1 MLTVGLTGGIASGK
15 STVARLLQQRG
26 CAIIEADLLAHE
38 YLQPEN
44 PASQEVIREFGAG
57 ILDASGKIDRAKLG
71 EIVFGNAEKIDRL
84 NAIIHPHVLKEIAR
98 RLQAL
103 KQSGETDIVVVVAA
117 LHIETGFYKT
127 FDRLAVAWCR
137 PEQQLE
143 RLLNRGFT
151 SQQAGRRI
159 ASQIPM
165 EEKRR
170 LADDEIDCSGALEET
185 IRETDEMFARWKRT
199 AGNETFSTHPRK

>member
-44 PASQEVIREFGAG
+44 PVAAEVLREFGAE
-57 ILDASGKIDRAKLG
+57 ILDANGKIDRAKLG
-71 EIVFGNAEKIDRL
+71 EMVFGHAEKIARL
-84 NAIIHPHVLKEIAR
+84 NAILHPPVLEEIAR
-98 RLQAL
+98 RLQEL
-103 KQSGETDIVVVVAA
+103 KRAGETDIAVVVAA

-143 RLLNRGFT
+143 RLINRGFT
-151 SQQAGRRI
+151 PPQAVRRI
-159 ASQIPM
+159 ASQMPM

-170 LADDEIDCSGALEET
+170 LADDQIDCSGTLQET
-185 IRETDEMFARWKRT
+185 TRQVDEVHARWKQI
-199 AGNETFSTHPRK
+199 A

>member
-15 STVARLLQQRG
+15 STVARLLQERG
-26 CAIIEADLLAHE
+26 CAIIEADLLAHQ

-44 PASQEVIREFGAG
+44 PVSQEVTREFGAG
-57 ILDASGKIDRAKLG
+57 ILDASGKIDRTKLG
-71 EIVFGNAEKIDRL
+71 EVVFGDAKKIGRL

-98 RLQAL
+98 RLHELQRT
-103 KQSGETDIVVVVAA
+103 GETDIAVVVAA

-151 SQQAGRRI
+151 SQQAVRRI
-159 ASQIPM
+159 ASQMPM

-170 LADDEIDCSGALEET
+170 LADDQIDCSGTLQETTRQVDEAL
-185 IRETDEMFARWKRT
+185 ARWKRV
-199 AGNETFSTHPRK
+199 SSRSC

>member
-15 STVARLLQQRG
+15 STVARLLQERG
-26 CAIIEADLLAHE
+26 CAIIEADLLAHQ

-44 PASQEVIREFGAG
+44 PVSQEVTREFGGG
-57 ILDASGKIDRAKLG
+57 ILDASGKIDRTKLG
-71 EIVFGNAEKIDRL
+71 EVVFGDAKKIGRL

-98 RLQAL
+98 RLHELQRT
-103 KQSGETDIVVVVAA
+103 GETDIAVVVAA

-151 SQQAGRRI
+151 SQQAVRRI
-159 ASQIPM
+159 ASQMPM

-170 LADDEIDCSGALEET
+170 LADDQIDCSGTLQETTRQVDEAL
-185 IRETDEMFARWKRT
+185 ARWKRV
-199 AGNETFSTHPRK
+199 SSRSC

>member
-15 STVARLLQQRG
+15 STVARLLQERG

-44 PASQEVIREFGAG
+44 PVSQEVLREFGAG

-71 EIVFGNAEKIDRL
+71 EIVFGDAGKIERL

-98 RLQAL
+98 RLQVL
-103 KQSGETDIVVVVAA
+103 KQSGETDVAVVVAA

-143 RLLNRGFT
+143 RLIKRGLT
-151 SQQAGRRI
+151 PEQAGRRI
-159 ASQIPM
+159 ASQMPM

-170 LADDEIDCSGALEET
+170 LADDPIDCSGTLQETTRQVDEAL
-185 IRETDEMFARWKRT
+185 ARWKQV
-199 AGNETFSTHPRK
+199 A

>member
-15 STVARLLQQRG
+15 STVARLLQERG
-26 CAIIEADLLAHE
+26 CVIIEADSLAHE

-44 PASQEVIREFGAG
+44 PVSQEVIREFGAG
-57 ILDASGKIDRAKLG
+57 ILDPSGKIDRAKLG
-71 EIVFGNAEKIDRL
+71 ELVFGNAEKIERL

-98 RLQAL
+98 RLQEL
-103 KQSGETDIVVVVAA
+103 QRTGETGIAVVVAA

-151 SQQAGRRI
+151 SQQAARRI
-159 ASQIPM
+159 ASQMPM

-170 LADDEIDCSGALEET
+170 LADDQIDCSGTLQETTRQIDEAL
-185 IRETDEMFARWKRT
+185 ARWKRVSSRS
-199 AGNETFSTHPRK
+199 G

>member
-15 STVARLLQQRG
+15 STVARMLQERG

-44 PASQEVIREFGAG
+44 PISQEVIREFGVG
-57 ILDASGKIDRAKLG
+57 ILDSTGKIDRAKLG
-71 EIVFGNAEKIDRL
+71 EIVFSHPEKLQRL
-84 NAIIHPHVLKEIAR
+84 NAIIHPRVLGEIGR

-103 KQSGETDIVVVVAA
+103 AQSDGTKIAVVVAA
-117 LHIETGFYKT
+117 LHIEIGYYKT

-137 PEQQLE
+137 PEQQVKRLIKRGLTPEQAE
-143 RLLNRGFT
+143 RRV
-151 SQQAGRRI
+151 
-159 ASQIPM
+159 ASQMPM

-170 LADDEIDCSGALEET
+170 FADDQIDCSGTLEET
-185 IRETDEMFARWKRT
+185 THQVDKALARWKQI
-199 AGNETFSTHPRK
+199 P

>member
-15 STVARLLQQRG
+15 STVARLFQQRG
-26 CAIIEADLLAHE
+26 CAILEADLLAHE

-44 PASQEVIREFGAG
+44 PISQEVIREFGAG
-57 ILDASGKIDRAKLG
+57 IVDAGGKIDRAKLG
-71 EIVFGNAEKIDRL
+71 EIVFGHARKIARL
-84 NAIIHPHVLKEIAR
+84 NAILHPPVLKEIAR
-98 RLQAL
+98 RLEEL
-103 KQSGETDIVVVVAA
+103 KRAGETDIAIVVAA

-143 RLLNRGFT
+143 RLINRGLT
-151 SQQAGRRI
+151 PQQAVRRI
-159 ASQIPM
+159 ASQMPI

-170 LADDEIDCSGALEET
+170 LADDQIDCSGTLEET
-185 IRETDEMFARWKRT
+185 TGQVDEALARWKQI
-199 AGNETFSTHPRK
+199 A

>member
-15 STVARLLQQRG
+15 STVARLLQERG

-44 PASQEVIREFGAG
+44 PVSQEVTREFGPG
-57 ILDASGKIDRAKLG
+57 ILDANGKIDRAKLG
-71 EIVFGNAEKIDRL
+71 EIVFGNAEKIERL
-84 NAIIHPHVLKEIAR
+84 NAIVHPHVLQEIAR
-98 RLQAL
+98 RLLEL
-103 KQSGETDIVVVVAA
+103 KQNGETDIAIVVAA
-117 LHIETGFYKT
+117 LHIETGYFKT

-143 RLLNRGFT
+143 RLINRGFT
-151 SQQAGRRI
+151 PEQAARRI
-159 ASQIPM
+159 ASQMPM

-170 LADDEIDCSGALEET
+170 LADDQIDCSGTLQETTRQVDEAL
-185 IRETDEMFARWKRT
+185 AQWKQV
-199 AGNETFSTHPRK
+199 A

>member
-15 STVARLLQQRG
+15 STVARMLQERG

-44 PASQEVIREFGAG
+44 PVSQEVLREFGAG

-71 EIVFGNAEKIDRL
+71 EIVFGHAGKIERL
-84 NAIIHPHVLKEIAR
+84 NAVMHPHVLEEIAR
-98 RLQAL
+98 RLREL
-103 KQSGETDIVVVVAA
+103 KRTGKTDVAVVVAA
-117 LHIETGFYKT
+117 LHIETGYYKT

-143 RLLNRGFT
+143 RLIKRGLT
-151 SQQAGRRI
+151 PEQAERRI
-159 ASQIPM
+159 ASQMPM

-170 LADDEIDCSGALEET
+170 LADDQIDCSGTLQETTRQVDEAL
-185 IRETDEMFARWKRT
+185 ARWKQIAQHSR
-199 AGNETFSTHPRK
+199 

>member
-44 PASQEVIREFGAG
+44 PISQEVIRQFGAG
-57 ILDASGKIDRAKLG
+57 ILDPNGKIDRAKLG
-71 EIVFGNAEKIDRL
+71 EIVFGHAGKIERL
-84 NAIIHPHVLKEIAR
+84 NAIIHPHVLKEIAH
-98 RLQAL
+98 RLRVL
-103 KQSGETDIVVVVAA
+103 KQSGETDVAVVVAA
-117 LHIETGFYKT
+117 LHIETGYYKT

-143 RLLNRGFT
+143 RLIKRGLT
-151 SQQAGRRI
+151 PEQAEKRI
-159 ASQIPM
+159 ASQMPM
-165 EEKRR
+165 EEKRQ
-170 LADDEIDCSGALEET
+170 LADDQIDCSGTLEET
-185 IRETDEMFARWKRT
+185 TRQVDESLVRWKQV
-199 AGNETFSTHPRK
+199 A

>member
-15 STVARLLQQRG
+15 STVARLLQERG
-26 CAIIEADLLAHE
+26 CVIIEADSLAHE

-44 PASQEVIREFGAG
+44 SVSQEVIREFGAE
-57 ILDASGKIDRAKLG
+57 ILDPSGKIDRAKLG
-71 EIVFGNAEKIDRL
+71 ELVFGNAEKIERL

-98 RLQAL
+98 RLQEL
-103 KQSGETDIVVVVAA
+103 ERTGETGIAVVVAA

-143 RLLNRGFT
+143 RLLSRGFT
-151 SQQAGRRI
+151 SQQAVRRI
-159 ASQIPM
+159 ASQMPM

-170 LADDEIDCSGALEET
+170 LADDQIDCSGTLQET
-185 IRETDEMFARWKRT
+185 TRQTDEALARWKRVSSRS
-199 AGNETFSTHPRK
+199 G

>member
-15 STVARLLQQRG
+15 SAVARLLQERG

-44 PASQEVIREFGAG
+44 PVSQEVIHEFGAG
-57 ILDASGKIDRAKLG
+57 ILGASGKIDRAKLG
-71 EIVFGNAEKIDRL
+71 EIVFGDAGKIERL
-84 NAIIHPHVLKEIAR
+84 NAIIHPHVLKETAR
-98 RLQAL
+98 RLQVL
-103 KQSGETDIVVVVAA
+103 KQSGETDVAVVVAA
-117 LHIETGFYKT
+117 LHIETGYYKT

-143 RLLNRGFT
+143 RLIKRGLT
-151 SQQAGRRI
+151 PEQAERRI
-159 ASQIPM
+159 ASQMPM

-170 LADDEIDCSGALEET
+170 LADDQIDCSGTLEET
-185 IRETDEMFARWKRT
+185 TRQVDEALARWKQV
-199 AGNETFSTHPRK
+199 A

>member
-15 STVARLLQQRG
+15 STVAGLLQQRG

-44 PASQEVIREFGAG
+44 SVSQEVIREFGAE
-57 ILDASGKIDRAKLG
+57 ILDPTGKIDRAKLG
-71 EIVFGNAEKIDRL
+71 ELVFGHAERIERL

-98 RLQAL
+98 RLQEL
-103 KQSGETDIVVVVAA
+103 QRTGETGIAVVVAA

-143 RLLNRGFT
+143 RLLSRGFT
-151 SQQAGRRI
+151 SQQAVRRI
-159 ASQIPM
+159 ASQMPI

-170 LADDEIDCSGALEET
+170 LADDQIDCSGTLEET
-185 IRETDEMFARWKRT
+185 TRQIDEALARWKRVSSRS
-199 AGNETFSTHPRK
+199 G

>member
-38 YLQPEN
+38 YLRPEN
-44 PASQEVIREFGAG
+44 PVSQEVLREFGAG

-71 EIVFGNAEKIDRL
+71 EIVFGDAGKIERL

-98 RLQAL
+98 RLQVL
-103 KQSGETDIVVVVAA
+103 KQSGETDVAVVVAA

-143 RLLNRGFT
+143 RLIKRGLT
-151 SQQAGRRI
+151 PEQAGRRI
-159 ASQIPM
+159 ASQMPM

-170 LADDEIDCSGALEET
+170 LADDPIDCSGTLQETTRQVDEAL
-185 IRETDEMFARWKRT
+185 ARWKQV
-199 AGNETFSTHPRK
+199 A

>member
-15 STVARLLQQRG
+15 STVARLFQQRG
-26 CAIIEADLLAHE
+26 CAILEADLLAHE

-44 PASQEVIREFGAG
+44 PISQEVIREFGAG
-57 ILDASGKIDRAKLG
+57 IVDAGGKIDRAKLG
-71 EIVFGNAEKIDRL
+71 EIVFGHARKIARL
-84 NAIIHPHVLKEIAR
+84 NAILHPPVLKEIAH
-98 RLQAL
+98 RLEEL
-103 KQSGETDIVVVVAA
+103 KRAGETDIAIVVAA

-143 RLLNRGFT
+143 RLINRGLT
-151 SQQAGRRI
+151 PQQAVRRI
-159 ASQIPM
+159 ASQMPI

-170 LADDEIDCSGALEET
+170 LADDQIDCSGTLEET
-185 IRETDEMFARWKRT
+185 TGQVDEVLARWKQI
-199 AGNETFSTHPRK
+199 A

>member
-44 PASQEVIREFGAG
+44 PVSKEVIREFGAE
-57 ILDASGKIDRAKLG
+57 ILDPSGKIDRAKLG
-71 EIVFGNAEKIDRL
+71 EIVFGNAEKIERL
-84 NAIIHPHVLKEIAR
+84 NAIVHPHVLKEIAH
-98 RLQAL
+98 RLQEL
-103 KQSGETDIVVVVAA
+103 KRNGETDIAVVVAA

-137 PEQQLE
+137 PEQQVE
-143 RLLNRGFT
+143 RLTKRGLT
-151 SQQAGRRI
+151 PERAARRI
-159 ASQIPM
+159 ASQMPM

-170 LADDEIDCSGALEET
+170 MADDQIDCSGTLQET
-185 IRETDEMFARWKRT
+185 TRQVDEVLARWKQV
-199 AGNETFSTHPRK
+199 A

>member
-15 STVARLLQQRG
+15 STVAGLLQQRG

-44 PASQEVIREFGAG
+44 SVSQEVIREFGAE
-57 ILDASGKIDRAKLG
+57 ILDPTGKIDRAKLG
-71 EIVFGNAEKIDRL
+71 ELVFGNAEKIERL

-98 RLQAL
+98 RLQEL
-103 KQSGETDIVVVVAA
+103 ERTGETGIAVVVAA

-143 RLLNRGFT
+143 RLLSRGFT
-151 SQQAGRRI
+151 SQQAVRRI
-159 ASQIPM
+159 ASQMPM

-170 LADDEIDCSGALEET
+170 LADDQIDCSGTLQETTRQIDEAL
-185 IRETDEMFARWKRT
+185 ARWKRV
-199 AGNETFSTHPRK
+199 SSRSC

>member
-15 STVARLLQQRG
+15 STVARRLQERG

-57 ILDASGKIDRAKLG
+57 ILDGSGKIDRAKLG

-98 RLQAL
+98 RLQVL

-117 LHIETGFYKT
+117 LHIETGFYTT

-159 ASQIPM
+159 ASQMPM

-185 IRETDEMFARWKRT
+185 IRETNEVFARWKQIARH
-199 AGNETFSTHPRK
+199 SR

>member
-15 STVARLLQQRG
+15 STVARLLQERG
-26 CAIIEADLLAHE
+26 CAIVEADLLAHE
-38 YLQPEN
+38 YLRPEN
-44 PASQEVIREFGAG
+44 RVSREVIREFGAG

-71 EIVFGNAEKIDRL
+71 ELVFGHAEKIERL

-98 RLQAL
+98 RLQEL
-103 KQSGETDIVVVVAA
+103 KRTRETNIAVVVAA
-117 LHIETGFYKT
+117 LHVETGYYKT

-143 RLLNRGFT
+143 RLINRGFT
-151 SQQAGRRI
+151 PQQAVRRI
-159 ASQIPM
+159 ASQMPM

-170 LADDEIDCSGALEET
+170 LADDQIDCSRTLQETTRQVDEAL
-185 IRETDEMFARWKRT
+185 ARWKQI
-199 AGNETFSTHPRK
+199 A

>member
-1 MLTVGLTGGIASGK
+1 MLTVGLTGGISSGK
-15 STVARLLQQRG
+15 STVAGLLQQRG

-44 PASQEVIREFGAG
+44 SVSQEVIREFGAE
-57 ILDASGKIDRAKLG
+57 ILDPTGKIDRAKLG
-71 EIVFGNAEKIDRL
+71 ELVFGHAERIERL

-98 RLQAL
+98 RLQEL
-103 KQSGETDIVVVVAA
+103 QRTGETGIAVVVAA

-143 RLLNRGFT
+143 RLLSRGFT
-151 SQQAGRRI
+151 SQQAVRRI
-159 ASQIPM
+159 ASQMPM

-170 LADDEIDCSGALEET
+170 LADDQIDCSGTLQET
-185 IRETDEMFARWKRT
+185 TRQTDEALARWKRVSSRS
-199 AGNETFSTHPRK
+199 G

>member
-15 STVARLLQQRG
+15 STVARLLQARG

-44 PASQEVIREFGAG
+44 PVSQEVTREFGPG
-57 ILDASGKIDRAKLG
+57 ILDANGKIDRAKLG
-71 EIVFGNAEKIDRL
+71 EIVFGNSQKIERL
-84 NAIIHPHVLKEIAR
+84 NAIVHPHVLKEIAR
-98 RLQAL
+98 RLQEL
-103 KQSGETDIVVVVAA
+103 KRTGETDIAVVVAA

-143 RLLNRGFT
+143 RLTKRGLT
-151 SQQAGRRI
+151 PEQAAHRI
-159 ASQIPM
+159 ASQMPM

-170 LADDEIDCSGALEET
+170 LADDQIDCSGTLQETTRQVDEAL
-185 IRETDEMFARWKRT
+185 ARWKQV
-199 AGNETFSTHPRK
+199 A

>member
-15 STVARLLQQRG
+15 STVARLFQQRG
-26 CAIIEADLLAHE
+26 CAILEADLLAHE

-44 PASQEVIREFGAG
+44 PISQEVIREFGAG
-57 ILDASGKIDRAKLG
+57 IVDAGGKIDRAKLG
-71 EIVFGNAEKIDRL
+71 EIVFGHARKIARL
-84 NAIIHPHVLKEIAR
+84 NAILHPPVLKEIAR
-98 RLQAL
+98 RLEEL
-103 KQSGETDIVVVVAA
+103 KRAGETDIAIVVAA

-143 RLLNRGFT
+143 RLIHRGLT
-151 SQQAGRRI
+151 PQQAVRRI
-159 ASQIPM
+159 ASQMPI

-170 LADDEIDCSGALEET
+170 LADDQIDCSGTLEET
-185 IRETDEMFARWKRT
+185 TGQVDEVLARWKQI
-199 AGNETFSTHPRK
+199 A